1 MSPRNPADDP
11 RFARDVAKH
20 IDRRRVK
27 RRLTLWTFLLAV
39 IAGAAGYLRCGHGLG
54 LGGFGI
60 GDGGRAGSDNH
71 GEVRRVDGPVRCAI
85 RISAEGFTVAGK
97 ARSRDEAVAACKGAS
112 AVDVYRTGDAR
123 TGDTEE
129 LHAALGRAGFT
140 DADIAIHPVPRPVGA
155 TPEQPRGAPGE
166 PRRSRPARR

>member
-1 MSPRNPADDP
+1 MSPTRPSDDP
-11 RFARDVAKH
+11 RFVRDVARQ

-39 IAGAAGYLRCGHGLG
+39 VAAAAGYLRCGNGLG
-54 LGGFGI
+54 LGGFGTG
-60 GDGGRAGSDNH
+60 GDGRDNR
-71 GEVRRVDGPVRCAI
+71 GEIRRVDGPVRCAI

-97 ARSRDEAVAACKGAS
+97 AMSRDAAVAACKAAS
-112 AVDVYRTGDAR
+112 AVDVFRTGDAR

-129 LHAALGRAGFT
+129 LRAALERAGVK
-140 DADIAIHPVPRPVGA
+140 DIAIHPVPRPVGA

-166 PRRSRPARR
+166 PPAK

>member
-11 RFARDVAKH
+11 RFARDVARQ

-39 IAGAAGYLRCGHGLG
+39 VAAAAGYLRCGNGLG
-54 LGGFGI
+54 LGGFGT
-60 GDGGRAGSDNH
+60 GDGGTGDRS
-71 GEVRRVDGPVRCAI
+71 EVRRVDGPVRCAI
-85 RISAEGFTVAGK
+85 RISAAGFTVAGK
-97 ARSRDEAVAACKGAS
+97 VVSRDDAVAACKAAA

-123 TGDTEE
+123 HGDTEE
-129 LHAALGRAGFT
+129 LHAALGRAGFK

-166 PRRSRPARR
+166 PPAK

>member
-11 RFARDVAKH
+11 RFARDVAKQ

-39 IAGAAGYLRCGHGLG
+39 IAAAAGYLRCGHGLG

-60 GDGGRAGSDNH
+60 GDGGDRDRGDQS
-71 GEVRRVDGPVRCAI
+71 EVHRVDGPVRCAI
-85 RISAEGFTVAGK
+85 RISAEGFAVAGK
-97 ARSRDEAVAACKGAS
+97 VRSRDEAVAACKGAS

-123 TGDTEE
+123 TGDPEE
-129 LHAALGRAGFT
+129 LAAALKRAGFH
-140 DADIAIHPVPRPVGA
+140 DKDIAMHPVPPPTRA

-166 PRRSRPARR
+166 PPAK